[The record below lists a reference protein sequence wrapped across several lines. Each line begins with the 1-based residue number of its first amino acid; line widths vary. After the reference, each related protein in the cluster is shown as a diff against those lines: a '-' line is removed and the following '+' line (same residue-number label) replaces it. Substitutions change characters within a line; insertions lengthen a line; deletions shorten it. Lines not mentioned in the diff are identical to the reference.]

1 MATMGV
7 PFQVRKAA
15 PGVPQ
20 VLFSDSWTETKAI
33 LSFAKCGDN
42 VDASFSLKHNR
53 N

>member
-1 MATMGV
+1 MGV
-7 PFQVRKAA
+7 PFQVWKAA

-20 VLFSDSWTETKAI
+20 ELSDSWTETKAI